1 MRDLNGLY
9 PPFGSRP
16 EMSGQFGG
24 QAKLPAPLRAGSGRT
39 AEWFAARN
47 KRTYVRNPS
56 WANQSSSSMGQN
68 LGQFLG
74 GMGGNFSGADLGR
87 FLGGGGLSPSRRY
100 GGF

>member
-47 KRTYVRNPS
+47 KRKP
-56 WANQSSSSMGQN
+56 SMGQN

-74 GMGGNFSGADLGR
+74 SMGSNFSGADLGR
-87 FLGGGGLSPSRRY
+87 FLGGGLSPSRRY